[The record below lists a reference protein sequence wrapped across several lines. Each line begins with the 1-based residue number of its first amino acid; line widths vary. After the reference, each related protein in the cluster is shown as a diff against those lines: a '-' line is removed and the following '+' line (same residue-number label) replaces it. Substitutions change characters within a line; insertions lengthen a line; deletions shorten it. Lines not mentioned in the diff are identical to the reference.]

1 MYSSFMVALLKEKRK
16 KMMLL
21 FFIRRKFENCYNNI
35 VSHYILYAM
44 RCKDLT
50 NSSHEKKEV
59 SEDIENI
66 YLNNKLLNLH
76 FTVLKLVV

>member
-21 FFIRRKFENCYNNI
+21 FFIRRKFENCHNNI

-44 RCKDLT
+44 RCKDST

-66 YLNNKLLNLH
+66 FLNNK
-76 FTVLKLVV
+76 